1 MIGSQES
8 LKNVHDDIIDD
19 ILYLQDIF
27 SLKLDKINYILIN
40 SLFYYTIMPLL
51 CASLIS
57 MTKPVIAI
65 SVSIYMILNLFHY
78 IRDES
83 FLNTLF
89 AVLFEDKLSKR
100 MHLYML
106 DYPKNIRNYFF
117 DWNSQ
122 KKASNYSTF
131 TNYVTLNF
139 SEPFIKSLLFQS
151 NSQFSEVIA
160 LHKKYEKL
168 AEEVN
173 SSSANF
179 FKHLIED
186 VLGRFS
192 NSEFNNMTAYHRG
205 VSIATGVN
213 VGLVES
219 DNKQE
224 CFLKNIEKVFLHKKG
239 QISEDVLLVKNEIKE
254 NLFSY
259 LKSKDDTLIL
269 LVSLLLFTLHKK
281 PISKQLLSAARLN
294 KANDLEKS
302 EYDTNR
308 ILNELFSINYNSECE
323 SNERRGSEPS
333 TDINQMSIN
342 TEEKVTNENPFDM
355 ADPQDIHLDSDFDSK
370 VKIEEENFV
379 LFYNNYFADLKQD
392 SPKIYDSD
400 LLDNLLNVKDIL
412 K

>member
-1 MIGSQES
+1 
-8 LKNVHDDIIDD
+8 
-19 ILYLQDIF
+19 
-27 SLKLDKINYILIN
+27 
-40 SLFYYTIMPLL
+40 MPLL

-89 AVLFEDKLSKR
+89 TVLFEEKMSKR

-106 DYPKNIRNYFF
+106 DCPKNIRNYFF

-139 SEPFIKSLLFQS
+139 SEPFIKSLLFQT
-151 NSQFSEVIA
+151 NSQFSEVVA

-179 FKHLIED
+179 FKNLIED

-192 NSEFNNMTAYHRG
+192 NTEFNNMTAYHRG

-224 CFLKNIEKVFLHKKG
+224 CFLKSIEKVFLHKKG
-239 QISEDVLLVKNEIKE
+239 QINEDILLVKNECRE
-254 NLFSY
+254 NLYSY

-269 LVSLLLFTLHKK
+269 LVSLLIFTLHRKR
-281 PISKQLLSAARLN
+281 ISKELLTATRLN

-308 ILNELFSINYNSECE
+308 ILNELFSINYNSESE
-323 SNERRGSEPS
+323 LNERNSRGVYISEVS
-333 TDINQMSIN
+333 QNINQISIP
-342 TEEKVTNENPFDM
+342 EEKVNPFDV
-355 ADPQDIHLDSDFDSK
+355 ADPKDIHLESEFDSK
-370 VKIEEENFV
+370 VKIEDGSFI
-379 LFYNNYFADLKQD
+379 LFYNNYFANLKQD
-392 SPKIYDSD
+392 SPKIYDSE
-400 LLDNLLNVKDIL
+400 LLDNLLNVNNIL